1 MPKFYTKNFS
11 SFENVLSFEYFLS
24 KIDSLKRSRDMKGLE
39 HILVMILEHIVRR
52 HIRVCILKILKM
64 S

>member
-1 MPKFYTKNFS
+1 MPKFYTKNFN

-52 HIRVCILKILKM
+52 HIRVYILKILKV

>member
-1 MPKFYTKNFS
+1 MPKFYTKNFN

-24 KIDSLKRSRDMKGLE
+24 KIDTLKRSRDMKGLE

-52 HIRVCILKILKM
+52 HIRVYILKILKV